1 LTASDECGILGAKED
16 AVYTIVRTEREIV
29 DLLNNCIEADDMGT
43 TKFRAMTYEQ
53 GMLAAIRWLT
63 EPTEEHPLED

>member
-1 LTASDECGILGAKED
+1 
-16 AVYTIVRTEREIV
+16 VYTIVRTEREIV